1 MADPRLES
9 CGQAASSGGAVDLRL
24 DDDMGLEAYYEAAG
38 TRVLNQVTEA
48 NLEVVRTSACPVLV
62 WSARRFCGMLL

>member
-1 MADPRLES
+1 
-9 CGQAASSGGAVDLRL
+9 
-24 DDDMGLEAYYEAAG
+24 MGLEAYYEAAG